1 MLNDVR
7 RRPSNAGEV
16 EKGQT
21 DEDDLDRHV
30 EDVLRKR
37 DQFRRIMRGVWMFMK
52 TREYRP
58 ILTKSHKA
66 DYLGY

>member
-1 MLNDVR
+1 MI
-7 RRPSNAGEV
+7 SSAGAFIGEE

-58 ILTKSHKA
+58 ILTKPHKA